1 MAQSN
6 IMLITNYA
14 DVVENLK
21 TKLVLLREIDNIL
34 TATYANALELLDE
47 NAPRIILLHCDEEKE
62 DCLRLIRAIRA
73 SEDTKKAI
81 VMLIVNEYD
90 QEFILNAYDENI
102 TDYITLQASDA
113 EILIR
118 IMWCLKNKILSNAF
132 YEQHRLLEE
141 LGVINSETG
150 FYTTEYCEKIIDNE
164 IKNSKKIG
172 SEDVLMLIAPSEES
186 KLELRP
192 DFLANAL
199 RNSTR
204 ESDIITHANA
214 NRFYV
219 LLKDTPLK
227 GAYSVFEKIKQI
239 LGNEY
244 TIHAGVSAT
253 LGQNFA
259 QLKDKLL
266 NALVEA
272 MSTKQDLVVA
282 SEEQTPTEDWLETVN
297 ANQKNFKLF
306 KQTFNRKLDKVITP
320 VFFQMQ
326 KIYEEKLFK
335 TKIEQTST
343 PSLSSFTLK
352 KDNNVSELRVTYPG
366 FSKINIDTIHQGL
379 DSPENKRI
387 SLDLAELNEEKLT
400 DILEEFIQEFKGN
413 EI

>member
-6 IMLITNYA
+6 IILITNYNS
-14 DVVENLK
+14 VVQSLK

-34 TATYANALELLDE
+34 TATYANALETLDE
-47 NAPRIILLHCDEEKE
+47 YVPRIILLHCDEEKE

-73 SEDTKKAI
+73 NEQTQKAI
-81 VMLIVNEYD
+81 VVLIVNEYD

-102 TDYITLQASDA
+102 TDYITFQASDA

-132 YEQHRLLEE
+132 YEQRRLLEE
-141 LGVINSETG
+141 LGVINTETG
-150 FYTTEYCEKIIDNE
+150 FYTSEYCEKIIENE
-164 IKNSKKIG
+164 IKNSKKLD

-186 KLELRP
+186 KLELKP
-192 DFLANAL
+192 EYLASAI

-204 ESDIITHANA
+204 ESDIITHSNA
-214 NRFYV
+214 NRFYI

-227 GAYSVFEKIKQI
+227 GAYSVFEKVKQF
-239 LGNEY
+239 LGKEY
-244 TIHAGVSAT
+244 TLHAGVGVIAQQT
-253 LGQNFA
+253 FA
-259 QLKDKLL
+259 QLKERLL

-272 MSTKQDLVVA
+272 MSTKQDVVVI
-282 SEEQTPTEDWLETVN
+282 SEEQTPSEDWLETIN
-297 ANQKNFKLF
+297 ASQKNFKLF

-335 TKIEQTST
+335 TKIEQAST
-343 PSLSSFTLK
+343 PSLSTFVLK

-387 SLDLAELNEEKLT
+387 SLDLAELSEEKLT
-400 DILEEFIQEFKGN
+400 DILEDFIKEFKGN
-413 EI
+413 ET